1 MNPVHQLLILLL
13 CVSLA
18 GCAGQEA
25 FRRGKQTMAE
35 GKPEQ
40 AIAHFEQALAED
52 PENVEYRTQLVRARE
67 TLINTVIMNAER
79 LRAAGRFDEA
89 DAEYQRV
96 LRLESNN
103 VRALAG
109 LQATQIDRQQQAQL
123 DEAREL
129 IKAGKHEAAQQKI
142 QAVLSV
148 RPQHRE
154 ARALLREVD
163 VKPKRELMP
172 PALAEAFKKPITLE
186 FRDANLRSVFEI
198 ISRTSGI
205 NFIFDKDVRPDL
217 KATIFVRNSNIEEV
231 INLLLA
237 TNQLDKKVLSENT
250 VLVYP
255 AIPAKQREY
264 QELVVKSFYLTN
276 ADVKQTLNMI
286 KTMLKTRDVFI
297 DEKVNLL
304 VMRDTPQAIR
314 IAEKLIAAQ
323 DLAEPEVVLEVE
335 VLEVSS
341 NRLTELGLRFPDQVA
356 FSVAGAA
363 GVAGSLTL
371 PEFHNRN
378 SGMVTLSL
386 GNPALLLNLKNQDG
400 STNLLANPRIRVKN
414 REKAKIHIGERVP
427 VITTTTTATAGTTS
441 DSVTY
446 QDVGIKL
453 DVEPTIHL
461 EREVGIKVGL
471 EVTNI
476 NREVLSRNGTLTY
489 QLGTRSAA
497 TTLRLQDGET
507 QVLAGLISDED
518 RSAAE
523 KVPALGDLPVV
534 GRLFSSHRDQGTKT
548 EVVLLI
554 TPRIVRALER
564 PDAAEIE
571 FASGTEASLGSAPLV
586 LTPGGAPRQPRPAI
600 PAPATPVPQAT
611 PTQPP
616 VPVPGAVVVPV
627 VPVPASPPP
636 PVRNAPSGVEISPPT
651 PIAPPTIL
659 YQPPPAAP
667 VTPQQAPGQQA
678 PGQQAPTEPEEQ

>member
-1 MNPVHQLLILLL
+1 MNPKYRLLIMLL
-13 CVSLA
+13 CLSLA

-52 PENVEYRTQLVRARE
+52 PDNVEYRTQLIRARE
-67 TLINTVIMNAER
+67 TLINTLIMDAER
-79 LRAAGRFDEA
+79 LRAANRFDDA
-89 DAEYQRV
+89 DAQYQRV
-96 LRLESNN
+96 LRLEPNN
-103 VRALAG
+103 IRALAG
-109 LQATQIDRQQQAQL
+109 LQATQIDRQQRVQL

-129 IKAGKHEAAQQKI
+129 IKAGKHEAAQQKL
-142 QAVLSV
+142 QAILSV

-154 ARALLREVD
+154 ARAMLREVN
-163 VKPKRELMP
+163 VKPKRDLVP
-172 PALAEAFKKPITLE
+172 PSLAEAFKKPITLE

-198 ISRTSGI
+198 ISRTSGV

-217 KATIFVRNSNIEEV
+217 KATIFVRNSSIEEV
-231 INLLLA
+231 INLLLV
-237 TNQLDKKVLSENT
+237 TNQLDKKILSENT
-250 VLVYP
+250 VLIYP

-304 VMRDTPQAIR
+304 VMRDTPEAIR

-341 NRLTELGLRFPDQVA
+341 NRLTELGLRFPDQIA
-356 FSVAGAA
+356 FGVTGAA
-363 GVAGSLTL
+363 GIPGTLTL
-371 PEFHNRN
+371 PEYHNRN
-378 SGMVTLSL
+378 SGLVTLSL
-386 GNPALLLNLKNQDG
+386 GSPALLLNLKNQDG

-461 EREVGIKVGL
+461 EDEVGIKVGL

-476 NREVLSRNGTLTY
+476 NREVVSRNGTLTY

-518 RSAAE
+518 RSAAQ

-554 TPRIVRALER
+554 TPRIVRSLER
-564 PDAAEIE
+564 PDAGQIE

-586 LTPGGAPRQPRPAI
+586 LTPGGAPRQTRPVL
-600 PAPATPVPQAT
+600 PAPANAVPQPA
-611 PTQPP
+611 PAQPV

-627 VPVPASPPP
+627 VPVPAPPPP
-636 PVRNAPSGVEISPPT
+636 PVQNAPSGVQVPGPT

-659 YQPPPAAP
+659 YQPPPPAA
-667 VTPQQAPGQQA
+667 VTPQPAPPQPQD
-678 PGQQAPTEPEEQ
+678 Q